1 MILAGEANDDDS
13 LLQKA
18 SQFLLFSNCWT
29 YDDAKKINTSKKKTE
44 PYNEKGFPSL
54 KHMLTKNFKNSG
66 SLDEI
71 KKRIAEA
78 TLIVSDLQENNL
90 HYFENE
96 NLSKLKQ
103 RIKDLFVTN
112 TNADAG

>member
-1 MILAGEANDDDS
+1 MIRYYKKHHSFCYFLIAG
-13 LLQKA
+13 LTTML
-18 SQFLLFSNCWT
+18 
-29 YDDAKKINTSKKKTE
+29 KKINTSKKKTE

-103 RIKDLFVTN
+103 SIKDLFVTN